1 MRLFIA
7 VPLPDQVRAALGQ
20 LQERLAE
27 AQADVKWVEPANLHL
42 TLKFL
47 GDMPEGQVPAII
59 EALATAARS
68 AARVELG
75 LGALGAFPSMAS
87 PRVVWV
93 GLHEGAQPLAALAQQ
108 LELLGRTFGWP
119 HAERPFSPHLT
130 LGRVR
135 SPRGRAQLV
144 HALREA
150 AWRPPSPWPATAV
163 TLYQSVL
170 SSSGPRYTAL
180 ADAPL
185 GS

>member
-27 AQADVKWVEPANLHL
+27 AQADIKWVEPANLHL

-47 GDMPEGQVPAII
+47 GETPEGQVPAIT
-59 EALATAARS
+59 EALTVTARS
-68 AARVELG
+68 VARVELG

-108 LELLGRTFGWP
+108 LERSGRALGWRQ
-119 HAERPFSPHLT
+119 AERPFSPHLT

-144 HALREA
+144 HALRKA
-150 AWRPPSPWPATAV
+150 AWRPPSPWPAAAV

-180 ADAPL
+180 AEAPL